1 MRAAVVGAG
10 IMGAS
15 TALALS
21 DRGHEVDLYEQFE
34 LGHDRGSSHGRS
46 RIVRRAY
53 PDAFY
58 TAIMQDGY
66 PMWAALSRRLG
77 EPILHETGLL
87 YFGRADSSNVLD
99 VVAALTLH
107 EVPHRVLSS
116 TEVGSVF
123 PELRL
128 GPNEVGVLT
137 PEAGWVHAEAA
148 VLGSIRLAIANGAR
162 VVRER
167 VTDPEAL
174 RGRYDRVLVCAG
186 AWILDWV
193 PLPARVGKQTFAY
206 IETPKRQAGPVWIA
220 DSDEGMYGF
229 PSEPGASTVKIGV
242 HRPGPEVHPDDAGRD
257 PEPDDLKMIREFVH
271 TRFGHEGEVVESKA
285 CLYTAFADEDFR
297 FGSLGERLFWA
308 SPCSGHGFK
317 FGPWVGTLMADFAEG
332 VREPSEFPRFMAR

>member
-1 MRAAVVGAG
+1 MVGAG

-21 DRGHEVDLYEQFE
+21 NRGHQVDLYEQFE
-34 LGHDRGSSHGRS
+34 PGHDRGSSHGRS

-66 PMWAALSRRLG
+66 PMWATLAQRLG
-77 EPILHETGLL
+77 EPILHECGLL
-87 YFGRADSSNVLD
+87 YFGRADSTNVLD
-99 VVAALTLH
+99 VVAALTQH
-107 EVPHRVLSS
+107 EVPHRVLSP

-128 GPNEVGVLT
+128 GPSEVGVLT

-148 VLGSIRLAIANGAR
+148 VLGSIRLAVDQGVR

-167 VTDPEAL
+167 IADPQAL
-174 RGRYDRVLVCAG
+174 LEQYDRVLVCAG
-186 AWILDWV
+186 SWILNWV
-193 PLPARVGKQTFAY
+193 SLPAQVGKQTFAY
-206 IETPKRQAGPVWIA
+206 VATPQPQAGPVWIA
-220 DSDEGMYGF
+220 DSDAGMYGF

-242 HRPGPEVHPDDAGRD
+242 HRPGPEVHPDDPGRV
-257 PEPDDLKMIREFVH
+257 PESDDLELICEFVRS
-271 TRFGHEGEVVESKA
+271 RFSHPAAVVESKA
-285 CLYTAFADEDFR
+285 CLYTTFADEDFR
-297 FGSLGERLFWA
+297 FGSLGDRLFWA

-317 FGPWVGTLMADFAEG
+317 FGPWVGSLMADFAEG
-332 VREPSEFPRFMAR
+332 VRDPSEFPRFTAR

>member
-21 DRGHEVDLYEQFE
+21 DRGHQVDLYEQFE
-34 LGHDRGSSHGRS
+34 PGHDHGSSHGRS

-66 PMWAALSRRLG
+66 PMWAALAHRLG
-77 EPILHETGLL
+77 EPILHECGLL
-87 YFGRADSSNVLD
+87 YFGSADSNNVRD
-99 VVAALTLH
+99 VIAALTQH
-107 EVPHRVLSS
+107 DVPHRVLSADD
-116 TEVGSVF
+116 VAPVF

-128 GPNEVGVLT
+128 APNEVGVLT
-137 PEAGWVHAEAA
+137 PDAGWVHAEAA
-148 VLGSIRLAIANGAR
+148 VLGSIRLALANGAR
-162 VVRER
+162 VIEDR
-167 VTDPEAL
+167 VANPEAL
-174 RGRYDRVLVCAG
+174 VGRYDRVLVCAG
-186 AWILDWV
+186 AWILDWA

-206 IETPKRQAGPVWIA
+206 VATPRPQMGPVWIA
-220 DSDEGMYGF
+220 DSEAGMYGF

-242 HRPGPEVHPDDAGRD
+242 HRLGPEVHPDDAGRV
-257 PEPDDLKMIREFVH
+257 PEADDIESIREFVR
-271 TRFGHEGEVVESKA
+271 TRFGHEAQVVESKA

-297 FGSLGERLFWA
+297 FGSLGDRVFWA

-332 VREPSEFPRFMAR
+332 LRDPSEFPRFMAR